1 MNIKYAKFIA
11 ICIVLIIPAGYFY
24 WFGVHLES
32 SFARQ
37 PDIWG
42 QTGDFFGGVMNPLLT
57 FLTVILLINSIN
69 HQSSANEALVS
80 QIQMMEKNEK
90 LKTFEN
96 LFFHLVQS
104 QQNLYS
110 KFKITTVESG
120 EKYDVFSIQA
130 VGIIEAFFQEEKRYK
145 GYKELEKIYIQID
158 KHYGIYDLLRAF
170 SVVVNLVKE
179 QLSDEN
185 GFKSSDRVFYY
196 EKLINLTEFAN
207 LRLICTALQF
217 QNKTG
222 AGLKL
227 QDEEFQKVCKKLK
240 FRINNFYNL
249 KMDDE

>member
-1 MNIKYAKFIA
+1 MNIKYAKIIA
-11 ICIVLIIPAGYFY
+11 ICIVLIIPGVYFL
-24 WFGVHLES
+24 WFGVYLES
-32 SFARQ
+32 SLARQ

-42 QTGDFFGGVMNPLLT
+42 QMGDFFGGVMNPLLT
-57 FLTVILLINSIN
+57 FLTVILLISSIN

-80 QIQMMEKNEK
+80 QIKMMEKNEK

-110 KFKITTVESG
+110 KFKITIVKEN
-120 EKYDVFSIQA
+120 EKYDIFTIQA
-130 VGIIEAFFQEEKRYK
+130 VDKIETFFQEEKEHK
-145 GYKELEKIYIQID
+145 GYEELKNIYKQLD
-158 KHYGIYDLLRAF
+158 KNYGIYDLLRAF
-170 SVVVNLVKE
+170 SVVVNLIKD
-179 QLSDEN
+179 QLSDKN
-185 GFKSSDRVFYY
+185 GFKSSDRIFYY

-227 QDEEFQKVCKKLK
+227 QDEEFQKVCQKLNFK
-240 FRINNFYNL
+240 VNNFYNL
-249 KMDDE
+249 KVDDE